1 MDLWVALIG
10 AVATVAVAVAGGLV
24 TLYAPDWKARRDR
37 RREVRELEARY
48 SDSVLRSADALQSRF
63 WNIEM
68 QGFSEAYV
76 LRGTDE
82 ERFHA
87 TTSTL
92 WLVGQ
97 YFCWVEL
104 LRRDAYS
111 LALGGV
117 ERGRKFLSLLARIE
131 ELFATDE
138 FADQRFRL
146 WRAEQSALGELMIVE
161 RAGDHARRF
170 DCLGYAT
177 FVDKLRDEQF
187 KRWFVPLEDALTEVR
202 IGDTAPRRLA
212 HLQNALVDLV
222 EFLYGSEVPGLER
235 IDLDLRSL

>member
-1 MDLWVALIG
+1 LVG
-10 AVATVAVAVAGGLV
+10 AIATVAVAVAGGLA
-24 TLYAPDWKARRDR
+24 TLSAPDWKAQRDR
-37 RREVRELEARY
+37 RRQVRELEARY
-48 SDSVLRSADALQSRF
+48 SDSLRRSADALQSRF
-63 WNIEM
+63 WNVAM
-68 QGFSEAYV
+68 LRFSQAYV
-76 LRGTDE
+76 QRGTDE

-87 TTSTL
+87 ITSTL

-117 ERGRKFLSLLARIE
+117 ERGRRLLALLERIE
-131 ELFATDE
+131 ELFASDA
-138 FADQRFRL
+138 FKDQRFRL

-161 RAGDHARRF
+161 RAADHARHF

-177 FVDKLRDEQF
+177 FVDKLQKEQF
-187 KRWFVPLEDALTEVR
+187 KRWFVPLEDTLTGVE
-202 IGDTAPRRLA
+202 TPPERLA

-222 EFLYGSEVPGLER
+222 EFLYGGEVPGRER
-235 IDLDLRSL
+235 IDLRN